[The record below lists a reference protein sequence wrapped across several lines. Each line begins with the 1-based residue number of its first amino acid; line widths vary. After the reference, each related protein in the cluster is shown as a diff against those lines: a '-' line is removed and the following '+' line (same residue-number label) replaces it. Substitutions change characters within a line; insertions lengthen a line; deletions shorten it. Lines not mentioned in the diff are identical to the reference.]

1 MKKVFVFL
9 TVFMMVFAAGC
20 EKEGGKETA
29 EPKKTPYEIEIGS
42 VYRSYT
48 AEDGMEI
55 IYINAEYPII
65 VNSEENEDIAAF
77 NEMYR
82 QNADDYINAVIADF
96 SERAKIA
103 YAESPEDFE
112 EYLFTQQCEV
122 TFNKNGYLSIKR
134 DYTEEYSD
142 FTGEE
147 TYADVYDTN
156 AVRALYANEVIS
168 ASADDTMQ
176 IIFLGYTAVADE
188 YPERFKEG
196 YVDILNSAITE
207 TEFYLTDT
215 AMVFVMQPGIATY
228 SEYGCLMFE
237 MPYEGNEAFFKKILD
252 E

>member
-1 MKKVFVFL
+1 MKKLFVLL
-9 TVFMMVFAAGC
+9 TVFLMVFAAGC
-20 EKEGGKETA
+20 AKEDGKETA
-29 EPKKTPYEIEIGS
+29 EPKKTPYKIEIGS

-96 SERAKIA
+96 SEKAGNA

-147 TYADVYDTN
+147 TYADVYDMN

-228 SEYGCLMFE
+228 PEYGCLMFE